1 VAEQTTST
9 GKAACGCGLQIKH
22 ASAAGG
28 HDQTNTGIQMDL
40 DGKIC
45 KRNEENMREIRKNDI
60 RES

>member
-1 VAEQTTST
+1 MDSD
-9 GKAACGCGLQIKH
+9 GKISIH
-22 ASAAGG
+22 A
-28 HDQTNTGIQMDL
+28 MDL